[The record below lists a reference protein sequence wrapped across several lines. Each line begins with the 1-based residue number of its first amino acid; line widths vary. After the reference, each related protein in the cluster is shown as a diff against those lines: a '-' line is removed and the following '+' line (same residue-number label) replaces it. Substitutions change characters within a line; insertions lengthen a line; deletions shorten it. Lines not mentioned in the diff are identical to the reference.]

1 MAKWEQ
7 WLKNDTNRKEKF
19 NSKFNDE
26 FDDRPQRDKKARRK
40 AKPSRSSQEDY
51 PFD

>member
-7 WLKNDTNRKEKF
+7 WLRNDTNRKEKF